1 MALVEGLRL
10 IHRKNE
16 LVEQAQDGTLTDK
29 GREELFEALKGCREW
44 LGIEAEKLAEP
55 GELFYGEPR
64 PSDSGFEFERDVTLV
79 LGEHHIPYGKMC
91 YNEDD
96 E

>member
-44 LGIEAEKLAEP
+44 LGIEAEKLAERNWQSP
-55 GELFYGEPR
+55 VSCSTESRDRLTAVL
-64 PSDSGFEFERDVTLV
+64 SSSGT
-79 LGEHHIPYGKMC
+79 
-91 YNEDD
+91 
-96 E
+96 